1 MTAAERSR
9 PEPAPA
15 APRRANAEPRRPY
28 HLGVAIGV
36 SAGVYAASL
45 AGVTLVQIDQDRRLV
60 ADREPVS
67 AAIDALTDHHDT
79 MEASLASARAIYEEA
94 STRYG
99 VVVKDASAL
108 HAAVDRLG
116 RRVAAIEGTTVTSGG
131 GTFHLP
137 APPGKPSAGSSSGG
151 GSAAQPPSSN
161 GSSGASGKP

>member
-1 MTAAERSR
+1 MTADVRSGADK
-9 PEPAPA
+9 PAP
-15 APRRANAEPRRPY
+15 PRRTTTSEPRRPY

-45 AGVTLVQIDQDRRLV
+45 TGVTLVQIEQDRRLI

-67 AAIDALTDHHDT
+67 AAIDALTDHHDA
-79 MEASLASARAIYEEA
+79 MEASLSSARAIYDEA

-99 VVVKDASAL
+99 VVVKGASAL

-131 GTFHLP
+131 GSFHLP
-137 APPGKPSAGSSSGG
+137 AAPGKPSAASSSGG
-151 GSAAQPPSSN
+151 GSAIQPPSSN
-161 GSSGASGKP
+161 GGSGASGKP